1 MALPARRSG
10 RSRRAAVDHPPKH
23 APAAARAAASARRGA
38 PPVIEFRAVEKRY
51 DVGAIGLDQATFSIE
66 RGEFVFLVGSTG
78 SGKSTI
84 MRLLI
89 KELEPGGGTIAVAG
103 RDLSEITRRRVP
115 YYRRNIGVVF
125 QDFKLLPNRTVYD
138 NVAYALQVTGGSRKD
153 IRAKVPDIL
162 RLTGLSTK
170 LHNYPDQ
177 LSGGE
182 QQRVAIARAFVNH
195 PPLLLADE
203 PTGNLDPETSIGI
216 MQLLYRINKTGTTV
230 LVATHDHR
238 MVDKMRRRV
247 IELSR
252 GRIVRDEAT
261 GLYNRDEST
270 REFAARMRSDVP
282 VAPETMAVEAARMCE
297 ARAAAA
303 PAPAPEPTRT
313 RS

>member
-1 MALPARRSG
+1 MARPQPSTES
-10 RSRRAAVDHPPKH
+10 RSRLSLPHDGSSALHKRRPV
-23 APAAARAAASARRGA
+23 AASSRASI
-38 PPVIEFRAVEKRY
+38 VEFRGVSKRY
-51 DVGAIGLDQATFSIE
+51 PSGDLGLDNATFSVG

-78 SGKSTI
+78 SGKSTV

-89 KELEPGGGTIAVAG
+89 KEVDPSEGTLRVAG
-103 RDLSEITRRRVP
+103 HDLADITRRRVP

-138 NVAYALQVTGGSRKD
+138 NVAYALQVTGGTRKE

-162 RLTGLSTK
+162 RLTGLSLK

-182 QQRVAIARAFVNH
+182 QQRVSIARAFVNH

-203 PTGNLDPETSIGI
+203 PTGNLDPETSIDI
-216 MQLLYRINKTGTTV
+216 MRLLYRINRTGTTV
-230 LVATHDHR
+230 LVASHDHA

-247 IELSR
+247 LELSH

-261 GLYNRDEST
+261 GLYARDENT
-270 REFAARMRSDVP
+270 REFARRMR
-282 VAPETMAVEAARMCE
+282 
-297 ARAAAA
+297 A
-303 PAPAPEPTRT
+303 PAQRPPGLDGPADVREADLLALDEEI
-313 RS
+313 